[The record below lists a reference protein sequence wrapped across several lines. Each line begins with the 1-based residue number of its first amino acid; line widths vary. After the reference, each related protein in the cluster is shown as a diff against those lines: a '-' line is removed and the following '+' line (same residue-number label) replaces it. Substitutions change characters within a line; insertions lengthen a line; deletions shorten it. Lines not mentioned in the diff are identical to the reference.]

1 MTSNQESDIVCL
13 KGGDVKSMTQD
24 TRKRFTFRLPENLY
38 QKLKD
43 KADEQGFS
51 INALMLHVLQEW
63 LKDQMK

>member
-1 MTSNQESDIVCL
+1 
-13 KGGDVKSMTQD
+13 MTQD